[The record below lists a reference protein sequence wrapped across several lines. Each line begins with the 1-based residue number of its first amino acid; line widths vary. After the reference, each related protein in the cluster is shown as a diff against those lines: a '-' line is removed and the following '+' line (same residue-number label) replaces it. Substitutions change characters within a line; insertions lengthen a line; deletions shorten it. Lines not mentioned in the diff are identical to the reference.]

1 PNCARA
7 SPHTASPS
15 QPRLR
20 NVTFR
25 AGHRAESAVSRWLY
39 RRSRS
44 KNVLPTKTTR
54 SPSTSSNGFFVA
66 WAPRRESRSRYFT
79 AAATP
84 KFGSR
89 CIELA
94 RDYTSWTEIR
104 KSKIEKRTA
113 GPLFSGF
120 RIQDSGFGIR
130 DSGSAPDGR
139 IGPLDRAAE
148 VGEGKRLLQEG
159 DVLQLAAGGQDF
171 IREEARH
178 EDDRRFLAL
187 GAELAE
193 ELDARLPRH
202 QDVRDDE
209 GVILVGDPEGG
220 RFAVGD
226 DVDDVAVVGERI
238 PEQRSDL
245 RLVVGHEASQ
255 GLPDGDH
262 CFSIRFSGR
271 TWRGRTNFSPRRCRV
286 KSGHSSTLPAG
297 GPPATMRRMVR

>member
-120 RIQDSGFGIR
+120 RIRDSGFGIR
-130 DSGSAPDGR
+130 AQHRMDELARSTARRRSERENGFCRKAMCSS
-139 IGPLDRAAE
+139 
-148 VGEGKRLLQEG
+148 LLQAVRTSSE
-159 DVLQLAAGGQDF
+159 
-171 IREEARH
+171 RK
-178 EDDRRFLAL
+178 
-187 GAELAE
+187 
-193 ELDARLPRH
+193 LDMRTTGVSLP
-202 QDVRDDE
+202 
-209 GVILVGDPEGG
+209 
-220 RFAVGD
+220 
-226 DVDDVAVVGERI
+226 
-238 PEQRSDL
+238 
-245 RLVVGHEASQ
+245 
-255 GLPDGDH
+255 
-262 CFSIRFSGR
+262 
-271 TWRGRTNFSPRRCRV
+271 
-286 KSGHSSTLPAG
+286 
-297 GPPATMRRMVR
+297 